1 MSAVASG
8 VRVLR
13 PGGVL
18 TVVGYTGHE
27 GGWEEVEAVME
38 LVSSLDPREFTAT
51 NHSVVNRD
59 NCPQLIAVHKKET
72 K

>member
-1 MSAVASG
+1 
-8 VRVLR
+8 
-13 PGGVL
+13 
-18 TVVGYTGHE
+18 
-27 GGWEEVEAVME
+27 ME

-59 NCPQLIAVHKKET
+59 NCPQLIAVHRKET